1 MSVRPPPPLADHP
14 DEILTH
20 PGEEE
25 SDPFPLEPLEV
36 STVTATRTLVVET
49 RTTLKIR
56 RCKVEVIAG
65 VGVGQNMVTE
75 KERIRV
81 GSHASNDFVLE
92 DRTASRQ
99 HFEIQYTD
107 RGYLLVDLHSTN
119 GTYLDGSRVERAYL
133 KKGSQIG
140 AGQSLIRFAP
150 IEDEIKLDP
159 DGEGSLGEMVGVSSK
174 MRQIFGLLKRVAP
187 MDVSVI
193 ITGETGTGKELAARA
208 IHDNS
213 PRKDGPFV
221 VLDCGAIPENLI
233 ESELFGHE
241 KGAFTGA
248 DKAREGAFER
258 AHGGTIFLDELG
270 ELRLDLQPKLL
281 RVLEQREVRR
291 VGGNEVLDVDVRVI
305 AATNRD
311 LQKEVQQG
319 RFREDL
325 FFRLS
330 VINVHLPALRQRK
343 EDIPLIMEKV
353 LAEPETVQRHG
364 RKRVNPA
371 AMSALTNYGWPGNV
385 RELMNVISHVL
396 TFAEGDNID
405 VTHLP
410 PRLVGSSKDGPL
422 SFNEHL
428 SFKDAKE
435 QLLESFERE
444 YLTTVLR
451 RCAGNITRA
460 AKESGLHRKSI
471 ERLCKKYSLDARE
484 MKVR

>member
-1 MSVRPPPPLADHP
+1 MSARPPPPVVDHP

-20 PGEEE
+20 PGVEE
-25 SDPFPLEPLEV
+25 SEGFPASPTMEISVP
-36 STVTATRTLVVET
+36 TGTRTLVVET

-56 RCKVEVIAG
+56 RCKLEVIAG
-65 VGVGQNMVTE
+65 AGVGQVLTTE
-75 KERIRV
+75 KERLRV
-81 GSHASNDFVLE
+81 GSHASNDFVLQ

-107 RGYLLVDLHSTN
+107 RGYLVVDLASTN

-133 KKGSQIG
+133 KKGSQLG
-140 AGQSLIRFAP
+140 AGQSLLRFQP
-150 IEDEIKLDP
+150 IEDEIRLDP
-159 DGEGSLGEMVGVSSK
+159 DGDGSMGEMVGGSGK

-193 ITGETGTGKELAARA
+193 ITGETGTGKELAAQA

-241 KGAFTGA
+241 KGSFTGA

-258 AHGGTIFLDELG
+258 A
-270 ELRLDLQPKLL
+270 QLL

-291 VGGNEVLDVDVRVI
+291 VGGNDVIDVDVRVI

-343 EDIPLIMEKV
+343 EDIPLILEKM
-353 LAEPETVQRHG
+353 LAEPETVARHG
-364 RKRVNPA
+364 HKRLSA
-371 AMSALTNYGWPGNV
+371 ASLNTLLNYAWPGNV
-385 RELMNVISHVL
+385 RELMNVISHIL
-396 TFAEGDNID
+396 TFAEGDIIEPSM
-405 VTHLP
+405 LP
-410 PRLVGSSKDGPL
+410 PRILGQGKDAPL

-444 YLTTVLR
+444 YLVTVLK

-471 ERLCKKYSLDARE
+471 ERLCKKYELDARD
-484 MKVR
+484 MRPR